1 MNKYLIISQYYYPET
16 FKITEICEELA
27 KINEVTVLTG
37 LPNYPKGEYYEGY
50 ENHKKIFCENINNVK
65 VIRLPIR
72 PRHSGTINLF
82 LNYMSYLKKAK
93 RFLKTFN
100 ETFDAILVYE
110 ISPVL
115 QISPAIYYG
124 NKKHTKVYTYCQ
136 DVWPEVLKVGGVKS
150 CNPIFWFFKQWS
162 KKLYNKSDYILI
174 SSPMFKD
181 YLIKIHKVN
190 ENKIIYLPQ
199 HASDM
204 LAKLN
209 LRKEITPT
217 IDFLYTGN
225 IGKAQNILLLIKCFE
240 KITNE
245 NVRLHLVGDGSE
257 YNNCFEYLKNHNV
270 NNVTMYGRKSK
281 KELIEFFKN
290 SDVCIFALT
299 GSNFVG
305 NTIPAKLQDYMSS
318 GKMIIAS
325 VSGDAKKIIDES
337 KCGLTCL
344 PDNVDDLYLTIKEF
358 LSNKEKYKS
367 YGENGKQY
375 FMKNFTMNIFIN
387 KLYKILEETK

>member
-1 MNKYLIISQYYYPET
+1 
-16 FKITEICEELA
+16 
-27 KINEVTVLTG
+27 
-37 LPNYPKGEYYEGY
+37 
-50 ENHKKIFCENINNVK
+50 
-65 VIRLPIR
+65 
-72 PRHSGTINLF
+72 
-82 LNYMSYLKKAK
+82 
-93 RFLKTFN
+93 
-100 ETFDAILVYE
+100 
-110 ISPVL
+110 
-115 QISPAIYYG
+115 
-124 NKKHTKVYTYCQ
+124 
-136 DVWPEVLKVGGVKS
+136 
-150 CNPIFWFFKQWS
+150 
-162 KKLYNKSDYILI
+162 
-174 SSPMFKD
+174 MFKD

-225 IGKAQNILLLIKCFE
+225 IGKAQNVLLLIKCFE

-257 YNNCFEYLKNHNV
+257 YNNCFEYVKNHKV

-281 KELIEFFKN
+281 KELIKFFKN